1 MILLLLRKMQS
12 PYTLR
17 RSLTTIMAIKMYEVQ
32 PDYMTTPGEIL
43 RDTIRSKN
51 LTQEQ
56 AAEDLGTS
64 AKTLSNIINNK
75 VSITPEMALKLEYV
89 LETPASFWNN
99 LAKNYQEYQ
108 LRIHYKWHI

>member
-1 MILLLLRKMQS
+1 
-12 PYTLR
+12 
-17 RSLTTIMAIKMYEVQ
+17 MAIKMYEVQ

-75 VSITPEMALKLEYV
+75 VSITPEMALKLKYV